1 MGYLYL
7 FFALAFGLIKIY
19 CGKRS
24 SAAATC
30 SYNAII
36 INTVRMILCV
46 IIGLLFVLIGKSL
59 SLSVITAP
67 FILIALICGIST
79 AAFMVCWLLAVHS
92 NAYMIVEVFVMG
104 GTILPLILSA
114 ALYGERIGFIQIIG
128 VTFLLIAVYCISTD
142 KKKEKITLSLK
153 NLVLLLLCALSSG
166 MVDFSQ
172 KIFVKEIV
180 NVNISVF
187 NLFTYLFAAI
197 TLLIVCP
204 IFREREKSTEKLTS
218 WRSFIKPI
226 FHFILIMAA
235 CLFLNSYFKT
245 KSAIYLDAI
254 LLYPLNQ
261 GCAVVLSLLM
271 SIFVFKERITTKG
284 IMGIVLSI
292 ISMILIN
299 VFAQI

>member
-1 MGYLYL
+1 
-7 FFALAFGLIKIY
+7 
-19 CGKRS
+19 
-24 SAAATC
+24 
-30 SYNAII
+30 
-36 INTVRMILCV
+36 
-46 IIGLLFVLIGKSL
+46 
-59 SLSVITAP
+59 
-67 FILIALICGIST
+67 
-79 AAFMVCWLLAVHS
+79 
-92 NAYMIVEVFVMG
+92 
-104 GTILPLILSA
+104 
-114 ALYGERIGFIQIIG
+114 
-128 VTFLLIAVYCISTD
+128 
-142 KKKEKITLSLK
+142 
-153 NLVLLLLCALSSG
+153 

-197 TLLIVCP
+197 TLLTVCP
-204 IFREREKSTEKLTS
+204 IFREREKSAEKLTS

-254 LLYPLNQ
+254 LLYPLSQ

-271 SIFVFKERITTKG
+271 SIFVFKERITAKG
-284 IMGIVLSI
+284 IIGIVLSI